1 MINIRYVLLCLK
13 DKKIEISAFLLSII
27 LFIEIYCNYEILN
40 NQSKY
45 IEKIPK
51 IESKMELKDIINNFS
66 EAGLNII
73 SIEDKEDRYIIGLSL
88 NGRKDDI
95 IKSFKFL
102 IDKYNIIYYEFNASY
117 DNIEGKISLTYN

>member
-45 IEKIPK
+45 IEKMPK

>member
-1 MINIRYVLLCLK
+1 M
-13 DKKIEISAFLLSII
+13 
-27 LFIEIYCNYEILN
+27 
-40 NQSKY
+40 
-45 IEKIPK
+45 PK